1 MVGFCDFVGVGIAPV
16 SKKPAVKGH
25 FWSVAK
31 VALRFECAKQ
41 SKNHKKYLLN
51 HTVIREKTNVK
62 KQKDSYIKVW

>member
-1 MVGFCDFVGVGIAPV
+1 M
-16 SKKPAVKGH
+16 
-25 FWSVAK
+25 AK

-62 KQKDSYIKVW
+62 NKGVHILRYDKSLIFLRDFRKLKKTLLLRFFVI